1 MVATSRCRSHPKHRP
16 ASRDQPPRPLVRQVR
31 PPTLAPRAQGQ
42 PCAHTMWRQPVRT
55 SRLHAA
61 ADVATRVVAVLT
73 VAGLAGLAGT
83 ISYQHM
89 VLLARRNGVSGIDA
103 HAFPICVDG
112 LDLILGVLVLLADRR
127 TQRPS
132 GQLP

>member
-1 MVATSRCRSHPKHRP
+1 
-16 ASRDQPPRPLVRQVR
+16 
-31 PPTLAPRAQGQ
+31 
-42 PCAHTMWRQPVRT
+42 VRT

-73 VAGLAGLAGT
+73 VAGLAGLAAT

-89 VLLARRNGVSGIDA
+89 VLLARRHGVSGIDA

-112 LDLILGVLVLLADRR
+112 GTIALTV
-127 TQRPS
+127 
-132 GQLP
+132 

>member
-1 MVATSRCRSHPKHRP
+1 M
-16 ASRDQPPRPLVRQVR
+16 
-31 PPTLAPRAQGQ
+31 
-42 PCAHTMWRQPVRT
+42 RT

-73 VAGLAGLAGT
+73 VAGLAGLAAT

-89 VLLARRNGVSGIDA
+89 VLLARRHGVSGIDA

-112 LDLILGVLVLLADRR
+112 GTIALTV
-127 TQRPS
+127 
-132 GQLP
+132 